1 MESPCAAEILNF
13 VMYMVLF
20 SLSDQ
25 YFKFIVENI
34 KYLFQ

>member
-1 MESPCAAEILNF
+1 MESPRAEEILNF
-13 VMYMVLF
+13 VMYMVLS
-20 SLSDQ
+20 SLFDQ